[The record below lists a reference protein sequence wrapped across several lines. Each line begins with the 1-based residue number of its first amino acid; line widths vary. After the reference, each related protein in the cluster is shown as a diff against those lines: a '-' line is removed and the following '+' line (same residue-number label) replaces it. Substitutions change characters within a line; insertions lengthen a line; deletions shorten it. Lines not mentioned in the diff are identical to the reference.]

1 MLESRE
7 IRTVSLKPE
16 QVIGEI
22 ERRISD
28 VTFLGI
34 PIDQTLQDI
43 RIALLEPNHQKL
55 TVKHRAEGFLRAVR
69 ARFLPVDPFSGRTVR
84 WKQDG
89 VLIASI
95 SHRNY
100 TTGIIP
106 KISAQIGRNECTVI
120 ANAPKPSESAAAEWH
135 AWSDAPKLDLRRW
148 YLEVRGC
155 CARWNRVLSEIRNDL
170 QIHPTLIESIRF
182 ALLAASQRVMRYG
195 DLLDRLR
202 PGSVLV
208 DYDRNARAASLVLPA
223 RSRSIPTATLV
234 HGEVHYPLFYTPL
247 LADEVFCWGEE
258 QKQWFL
264 DNGTAGDR
272 IRITG
277 FPRIEEPS
285 EAMRDGLRTR
295 GQISPGD
302 LVVMFA
308 SNPID
313 RPARMQN
320 IRIFCEASEAVSG
333 FRSIIRLH
341 PSETL
346 MEMKTLMDSFPH
358 VQFTSNTDM
367 SATEALTFADIV
379 VAHSSGFAGEALAMG
394 RTVVILDAT
403 DISIGPMETL
413 VRHAGVPIAHST
425 DELRAMLIRIRD
437 DEEFRA
443 GTRANALGFIR
454 RKYASIGEA
463 SCRMIADGLRQC
475 VVHDR

>member
-1 MLESRE
+1 MPESRG
-7 IRTVSLKPE
+7 IHRVSVHPE

-22 ERRISD
+22 ERRLSEIP
-28 VTFLGI
+28 FLGI

-43 RIALLEPNHQKL
+43 RIALLEPDHQKF
-55 TVKHRAEGFLRAVR
+55 TVKHRVEGRLRAIR
-69 ARFLPVDPFSGRTVR
+69 ARLLPVDPFSGRTIQ

-106 KISAQIGRNECTVI
+106 KISAQIGWNDCTVI
-120 ANAPKPSESAAAEWH
+120 ANTPKPSESITADWH
-135 AWSDAPKLDLRRW
+135 SWSDAPKLNVRRW
-148 YLEVRGC
+148 YHEVRGC
-155 CARWNRVLSEIRNDL
+155 YDRWNKVLIELQKDL
-170 QIHPTLIESIRF
+170 RIHPTLIESIRF

-195 DLLDRLR
+195 DLLEQLR
-202 PGSVLV
+202 PNSVLV
-208 DYDRNARAASLVLPA
+208 DYDRNARAASLVLSA

-247 LADEVFCWGEE
+247 LAHEVFCWGED
-258 QKQWFL
+258 QKQWFM

-285 EAMRDGLRTR
+285 EAIRDGLRTR

-313 RPARMQN
+313 RKARMQN
-320 IRIFCEASEAVSG
+320 IRIFCEASQAVSG
-333 FRSIIRLH
+333 IRSIIRLH

-346 MEMKTLMDSFPH
+346 TEMKTLMDAFPH
-358 VQFTSNTDM
+358 VPFTSNTDM

-403 DISIGPMETL
+403 DISIGPMEML

-437 DEEFRA
+437 DGEFRS
-443 GTRANALGFIR
+443 GIRANAVRFIR
-454 RKYASIGEA
+454 RKYASIGDA